1 MPPDLYEIKEFI
13 RKKRD
18 KSIIREYLEDKGFVV
33 ENDYLSGIFNQ
44 DLEGDGEKTNAENSR
59 LQSIVFIDWLYNL
72 PQEKRDD
79 YITQIVDFAKS
90 ESIWSAPHLVVK

>member
-1 MPPDLYEIKEFI
+1 MPDNLYQIKEFI
-13 RKKRD
+13 RKKKD
-18 KSIIREYLEDKGFVV
+18 KSEIREYLVGEMFVV

-44 DLEGDGEKTNAENSR
+44 DLSGDGEKSNAENSR

-72 PQEKRDD
+72 PQEIRDD
-79 YITQIVDFAKS
+79 YITKIVDFAKS